1 MSRGIADFFR
11 EFPKYW
17 QNRAGE
23 IRFTVEVTTAA
34 CITFRL
40 DGEDVVVNWGDGRIS
55 EETDPTG
62 RCHHSYK
69 EAGIYHIIISG
80 RDIINLEVKRCN
92 ILSLDVQACPTIE
105 FIDCSENFLTELD
118 VYNCKYL
125 YELYCDG
132 NRIRKLLLGKY
143 YKLFYLS
150 CSSNELE
157 EVKLDGCRHLV
168 NFRCRRNNLRTL
180 DVSRCSKLVSVNV
193 EYNKLDYINLIFFL
207 STLPSRP
214 VGDLGY
220 IVFRNNIE
228 VEYYDNNF
236 VKNIINSKGWREV

>member
-118 VYNCKYL
+118 VYNCKFSMNYIVTVTGSGS
-125 YELYCDG
+125 CCWV
-132 NRIRKLLLGKY
+132 NII
-143 YKLFYLS
+143 S
-150 CSSNELE
+150 CSIYPAPPMNWRRSN
-157 EVKLDGCRHLV
+157 
-168 NFRCRRNNLRTL
+168 
-180 DVSRCSKLVSVNV
+180 
-193 EYNKLDYINLIFFL
+193 
-207 STLPSRP
+207 
-214 VGDLGY
+214 
-220 IVFRNNIE
+220 
-228 VEYYDNNF
+228 
-236 VKNIINSKGWREV
+236 